1 MSKFISSA
9 NSMIAVVDDASYLVN
24 DALHIKAVFTASGVV
39 AANTDVLT
47 INIPDC
53 GEHAEV
59 GWFNTGSDHAATA
72 AASIK
77 KTTSTKD
84 GLSVISIQL
93 GAATAA
99 SQEYNVEGWVK
110 IQ

>member
-9 NSMIAVVDDASYLVN
+9 NASIKVIDDASYLVN
-24 DALHIKAVFTASGVV
+24 DALHINAVFSASAIV
-39 AANTDVLT
+39 AANTDVLY
-47 INIPDC
+47 INLPDC

-72 AASIK
+72 EATVK

-84 GLSVISIQL
+84 GLSIITIQL
-93 GAATAA
+93 GTATAA
-99 SQEYNVEGWVK
+99 EQEYNIEGWVK
-110 IQ
+110 LP

>member
-9 NSMIAVVDDASYLVN
+9 NSIITVIDDASYQLN
-24 DALHIKAVFTASGVV
+24 GALHINAVFTASGVV
-39 AANTDVLT
+39 AANTDVLH
-47 INIPDC
+47 INISDC

-72 AASIK
+72 AARIK

-93 GAATAA
+93 DAATVAN
-99 SQEYNVEGWVK
+99 QEYNVEGWVNLP
-110 IQ
+110 

>member
-9 NSMIAVVDDASYLVN
+9 NSMIAVVDDASYQLN
-24 DALHIKAVFTASGVV
+24 DAL
-39 AANTDVLT
+39 
-47 INIPDC
+47 PDC

-59 GWFNTGSDHAATA
+59 GWFNTESDHAATA

-99 SQEYNVEGWVK
+99 DQEYNVEGWVK
-110 IQ
+110 LS

>member
-9 NSMIAVVDDASYLVN
+9 NNAIKVVDDASYLVN
-24 DALHIKAVFTASGVV
+24 DALHINAVFTASGIV
-39 AANTDVLT
+39 AANTDVLY

-72 AASIK
+72 TASIK

-93 GAATAA
+93 DAATAA

-110 IQ
+110 LP

>member
-9 NSMIAVVDDASYLVN
+9 NDSIQVVDDASYMVN
-24 DALHIKAVFTASGVV
+24 DALHINAVFTASDVV
-39 AANTDVLT
+39 TANTDVLHV
-47 INIPDC
+47 NLPDC
-53 GEHAEV
+53 GAHAEV

-72 AASIK
+72 AATVK
-77 KTTSTKD
+77 KTTSSVD

-93 GAATAA
+93 DSATVA

-110 IQ
+110 LH